1 MFRNEWI
8 CVKIGYLY
16 SFVLYIHTSIIDML
30 AKYIA
35 VISAAM
41 LKFFAG
47 PVTGV
52 ALGLSPVAIMLCS
65 WSGMMLSIVLFVTVG
80 EKVQRYWGDLRSERP
95 KKKRF
100 SKQNRRYVWV
110 KQKAGLW
117 GIALLTP
124 ILLSPIGGAI
134 VSLAFRY
141 PRTEIFVKMAL
152 SGAVCAILQ
161 TFFFV
166 YVRGNLG

>member
-1 MFRNEWI
+1 MF
-8 CVKIGYLY
+8 
-16 SFVLYIHTSIIDML
+16 

-52 ALGLSPVAIMLCS
+52 ALGLPPVAIMLCS

-80 EKVQRYWGDLRSERP
+80 EKVQRYWSTLRSERP

-100 SKQNRRYVWV
+100 SKQNRRYVRI

-117 GIALLTP
+117 GIAFLTP

-141 PRTEIFVKMAL
+141 PRIDIFIKMAI
-152 SGAVCAILQ
+152 SGAIWAVIQ
-161 TFFFV
+161 TLFFV